1 MRESRLWRDSR
12 NLYKALEISQTVL
25 HEYDR
30 QPGHQQIVETANG
43 SNGRVVN
50 GRSGVSNDCNGLRV
64 SHHRIV
70 LNPGSTPPKDG
81 VQGGPS
87 GLGQK
92 IGYFDFYHLSYPY
105 PIITVAYTGLPAYS
119 DSAGTTKKC
128 HCNQKAPYFVT
139 VSKPVLL

>member
-1 MRESRLWRDSR
+1 M
-12 NLYKALEISQTVL
+12 L

-92 IGYFDFYHLSYPY
+92 MRLKSDILTFITY
-105 PIITVAYTGLPAYS
+105 PIHIRLS
-119 DSAGTTKKC
+119 
-128 HCNQKAPYFVT
+128 
-139 VSKPVLL
+139 L